1 MRRRR
6 RTLGTAL
13 LFLLLGPLLSQAQ
26 SLAPPPAPPTF
37 LAGQAGLA
45 DIARES
51 KQKRQESTRKVW
63 TNDDLGMNFP
73 EIKLLGPPRQ
83 HPPSLAPFKPT
94 PMATV
99 RRMLETANVQPGE
112 MVFDIGSGDGR
123 IVIMAAETFGAR
135 AVGIE
140 LNEALVAESRR
151 AVAAKGLEDR
161 VKIIQANALDV
172 DLSPAD
178 VVTLYLTPDGIE
190 LLRPH
195 LERTLRPGTRVVVY
209 VDQIPGWTLD
219 WRLGEDPWQ
228 DIFFYR
234 AP

>member
-1 MRRRR
+1 MTGRR
-6 RTLGTAL
+6 LNAGSAL
-13 LFLLLGPLLSQAQ
+13 LSLLLVSPLLSPAQ
-26 SLAPPPAPPTF
+26 S
-37 LAGQAGLA
+37 LA
-45 DIARES
+45 DIARAS
-51 KQKRQESTRKVW
+51 KEKRQHSTRKVW
-63 TNDDLGMNFP
+63 TNDDLGPDFP
-73 EIKLLGPPRQ
+73 EIKLVGPPRQ

-99 RRMLETANVQPGE
+99 RRMLETANLQPGE

-140 LNEALVAESRR
+140 IDQALVAQSRR
-151 AVAAKGLEDR
+151 AVAARGLEEK

-178 VVTLYLTPDGIE
+178 VVTIYLTPEGIE

-219 WRLGEDPWQ
+219 WQLGEDRWQ
-228 DIFFYR
+228 DIFFYQVR
-234 AP
+234 

>member
-1 MRRRR
+1 M
-6 RTLGTAL
+6 L
-13 LFLLLGPLLSQAQ
+13 LSLVLLGPVVGAAQ
-26 SLAPPPAPPTF
+26 SLAE
-37 LAGQAGLA
+37 
-45 DIARES
+45 IARES
-51 KQKRQESTRKVW
+51 KKKRQHSTGKVW
-63 TNDDLGMNFP
+63 TNDDLGPGFP

-135 AVGIE
+135 AVGLEI
-140 LNEALVAESRR
+140 NPARVAQSRR
-151 AVAAKGLEDR
+151 AVAARGLEDR

-178 VVTLYLTPDGIE
+178 VVTIYLTPEGIE

-219 WRLGEDPWQ
+219 WHLGEDRWS
-228 DIFFYR
+228 DIFLYR

>member
-1 MRRRR
+1 MARR
-6 RTLGTAL
+6 LKAGSAL
-13 LFLLLGPLLSQAQ
+13 LSLVLLGPLLAEAQ
-26 SLAPPPAPPTF
+26 SLAE
-37 LAGQAGLA
+37 
-45 DIARES
+45 IARES
-51 KQKRQESTRKVW
+51 KEKRKHSTRKVW
-63 TNDDLGMNFP
+63 TNDDLGPAFP

-140 LNEALVAESRR
+140 IDPTLVAQSRR
-151 AVAAKGLEDR
+151 AVAARGLEDQVR
-161 VKIIQANALDV
+161 IIQANALDV

-178 VVTLYLTPDGIE
+178 VVTLYLIPEGLE

-195 LERTLRPGTRVVVY
+195 LERTLRRGTRVVTYVY
-209 VDQIPGWTLD
+209 EIPGWTPD
-219 WRLGEDPWQ
+219 WNLGEDPWL
-228 DIFFYR
+228 DVFFYQVR
-234 AP
+234 